1 MGNQELIIEYVKRYI
16 SNDVGLN
23 TAIMIKGA
31 WGCGKTYFIKEI
43 LGPKLKPLL
52 EKKNNHLCYISLNGI
67 SSINELMKRIQSIVL
82 KTNFIFKGE
91 LSSYDI
97 DIITGIDSI
106 FDEINLQ
113 GLMNIAIGAKK
124 KFEKRIV
131 KNNLNTSVFVFD
143 DLERCALPLKEILG
157 AINDL
162 VEHMKCK
169 CIIVANEAEIDKVQ
183 DFTKIKEKF
192 ISRTIEFKPDINGF
206 FTSQWEIYKNQPL
219 GMLNNENWN
228 AFMKEKS
235 YSFDI
240 NLRTLQSVFSI
251 TNEIIEICKNVL
263 SKENESITQHLLN
276 KLINDVYKVEEYYKK
291 GNPRPEINKEEILG
305 LYNLSDSSDLFFSF
319 EIFNFIFQ
327 IVYDGEY
334 IDNIILNHIS
344 NYIQNIKTKNILSP
358 ITELK
363 NYHLLED
370 EVIQEKLDQIDS
382 NIKEM
387 SLNQA
392 CDLFNILIPLLDLGF
407 QYHRYSDFNQVLDY
421 ILNKINIYDS
431 ENSLLYSVVENH
443 TFLKNEQYN
452 KFIEATQ
459 KVKERLREKSIP
471 KSQNIEVLLA
481 SNDWLEKL
489 QNDIKEKEYDYRN
502 EKKYLS
508 YFNQDILLKRLEQ
521 CSNNQ
526 LSKFRDLLYRMYRRQ
541 NCLDSFVNDVE
552 SAHLLINRL
561 ESINIT
567 KKINKATIK
576 YLIGDLKV
584 SFPKEK

>member
-235 YSFDI
+235 YSLDI

-363 NYHLLED
+363 NYPLLED

>member
-305 LYNLSDSSDLFFSF
+305 LYNLSDSSNLFFSF

-334 IDNIILNHIS
+334 NDNIILNHIS

-363 NYHLLED
+363 NYPLLED

>member
-334 IDNIILNHIS
+334 NDNIILNHIS